1 MFLIT
6 VIMYNLPI
14 ISQDKGLLVI
24 IFLILRSKQQ
34 HALINSLWPGAMIY
48 CKWEKFHKLRM
59 INCKINTLVIHTQ
72 DTGQR

>member
-6 VIMYNLPI
+6 FIMYNLPI

-34 HALINSLWPGAMIY
+34 HALINSVTRGHDL
-48 CKWEKFHKLRM
+48 L
-59 INCKINTLVIHTQ
+59 
-72 DTGQR
+72 

>member
-1 MFLIT
+1 MFLIA

-48 CKWEKFHKLRM
+48 CKW
-59 INCKINTLVIHTQ
+59 
-72 DTGQR
+72 